1 MMSSYFEFLATRQ
14 ADIFQ
19 ALKEHLMIS
28 FVSVL
33 LGAIIAIPIG
43 IILAGNRIAWLN
55 SVVFVI
61 ANILQTIPSLAL
73 LAVLIPLLGVGRTPA
88 IFALFLYSLMPILRN
103 TFAGFQSVDPNL
115 LEAARGMGYNKTQ
128 RLLHIQLPLAFPY
141 IMSGIR
147 VTTVYIISW
156 ATLAT
161 LIGAGGLGQLIFAG
175 MGTNKKEL
183 IFTGAILA
191 VILALII
198 DFLLSLAE
206 KWVTSSANPAAN
218 RVKAARG
225 GSR

>member
-1 MMSSYFEFLATRQ
+1 MIGEYFEFVAGRQ
-14 ADIFQ
+14 ADILR
-19 ALKEHLMIS
+19 ALQEHLIIS

-33 LGAIIAIPIG
+33 IGAVIAIPIG
-43 IILAGNRIAWLN
+43 IWLAGNRIRVVN
-55 SVVFVI
+55 SLVFVI

-73 LAVLIPLLGVGRTPA
+73 LAILIPLLGVGRVPA

-103 TFAGFQSVDPNL
+103 TYSGFQSVDPNL
-115 LEAARGMGYNKTQ
+115 IEAAKGMGYSNRQT
-128 RLLHIQLPLAFPY
+128 LLQIQLPQALPY

-191 VILALII
+191 VLLALVT
-198 DFLLSLAE
+198 DFLLNLAE
-206 KWVTSSANPAAN
+206 KKVTARANPAALGSAGN
-218 RVKAARG
+218 RG
-225 GSR
+225 GH

>member
-1 MMSSYFEFLATRQ
+1 MGSYFDFLASRQ

-43 IILAGNRIAWLN
+43 ILLAGNRIGWLN
-55 SVVFVI
+55 QLVFVI

-73 LAVLIPLLGVGRTPA
+73 LAILIPLLGVGRTPA

-128 RLLHIQLPLAFPY
+128 TLLRIQLPLAFPY

-161 LIGAGGLGQLIFAG
+161 LIGAGGLGQLIFSG

-183 IFTGAILA
+183 IVTGAILA
-191 VILALII
+191 VILALVT
-198 DFLLSLAE
+198 DFILSLAE
-206 KWVTSSANPAAN
+206 KWVTSSANPAA
-218 RVKAARG
+218 RRTKASRG

>member
-1 MMSSYFEFLATRQ
+1 MSTYFEFLASRQ

-43 IILAGNRIAWLN
+43 ILLAGNRISWLN
-55 SVVFVI
+55 SLVFVI

-128 RLLHIQLPLAFPY
+128 SLLQIQLPLAFPY

-191 VILALII
+191 VILALVT
-198 DFLLSLAE
+198 DFILSLAE
-206 KWVTSSANPAAN
+206 KWVTSSANPAAS
-218 RVKAARG
+218 RSKAVKG
-225 GSR
+225 GTR